1 MFCCLTYVLLI
12 DFYLQVLSL
21 KKFISLEKKVIL
33 LNLGAFHEKNY
44 LMPQTQANLFVKLFI
59 VFNKIKIILH
69 LKNKYNFLIQI
80 HLILLLSS
88 NSYFG
93 GTNISGDSL
102 FFSHCPRGAGWYIHK
117 PPDNNLHPQAV
128 VVSLTRGDL
137 YSHCPRSSCV
147 HRLNLIHL
155 NMGQNVLLVGTYPSL
170 PLQALPQRELA

>member
-88 NSYFG
+88 NSYFWG
-93 GTNISGDSL
+93 
-102 FFSHCPRGAGWYIHK
+102 HK
-117 PPDNNLHPQAV
+117 HFW
-128 VVSLTRGDL
+128 
-137 YSHCPRSSCV
+137 
-147 HRLNLIHL
+147 
-155 NMGQNVLLVGTYPSL
+155 
-170 PLQALPQRELA
+170 